1 VLEFKLDP
9 IIRLAAA
16 ALLVVGCVLVLQPF
30 AVSALLAVVIASSV
44 WPAHSLARR
53 LLRGSDTAAAAVV
66 SLGLVAVVL
75 VPVAWMSVVAVNE
88 LPTVVAEVSAWV
100 PGALKAA
107 PDWLHG
113 VPFAG
118 DWLAANWTHYAAS
131 REELATIASQ
141 LIAPAQSAI
150 VQSGMMIGSG
160 LVTVAFAVLITF
172 FLLRDGEALVVALRD
187 ALRRLAGE
195 VGDELIGIVHGTVQ
209 SVIYG
214 MIGTAAAQSVAA
226 TIGFVI
232 VGLPGAPA
240 LGAATFLLS
249 VVPVGPPL
257 VWGPGAVWLLRQGQP
272 GWALFLAVYGMVVI
286 SGIDNVVK
294 PMIISRGVQLPFVLV
309 LLGVLGGVL
318 AFGFVGIFLGPTIL
332 AVSLA
337 LGRHWVQQG
346 AAIAA
351 PARPG

>member
-1 VLEFKLDP
+1 VAELKLDP

-30 AVSALLAVVIASSV
+30 AVAGLLAVVIASSV
-44 WPAHSLARR
+44 WPAHAAVRR
-53 LLRGSDTAAAAVV
+53 LVRGNDTAAAGLV
-66 SLGLVAVVL
+66 SLGLVALVL
-75 VPVAWMSVVAVNE
+75 VPVAWLSVVAVDE
-88 LPTVVAEVSAWV
+88 VPSVVAEVAAWV

-113 VPFAG
+113 VPVVG
-118 DWLAANWTHYAAS
+118 DWLAARWVHYAAS
-131 REELATIASQ
+131 REELAAVASQ

-150 VQSGMMIGSG
+150 VQGSVMIGSG
-160 LVTVAFAVLITF
+160 LVTVAFALLISF
-172 FLLRDGEALVVALRD
+172 FLLRDGEALVEGLRG

-226 TIGFVI
+226 TIGFLI
-232 VGLPGAPA
+232 VGLPGALA
-240 LGAATFLLS
+240 LGAATFVLS

-257 VWGPGAVWLLRQGQP
+257 VWAPGAVWLLRQGQP
-272 GWALFLAVYGMVVI
+272 GWAVFLAIYGMVVI

-337 LGRHWVQQG
+337 LGRHWLQQG
-346 AAIAA
+346 AAGGAT
-351 PARPG
+351 G